1 MRGAGAEKRQMLRTN
16 GASAWLRALRITCVY
31 RKPDPSCC
39 KDLAVHGI
47 KIQSLRQMPSMDIKL
62 VTKDQDLSF
71 Q

>member
-31 RKPDPSCC
+31 RKPDPRRC
-39 KDLAVHGI
+39 KDQVIDGI

-62 VTKDQDLSF
+62 MTKNQDLSF
-71 Q
+71 R